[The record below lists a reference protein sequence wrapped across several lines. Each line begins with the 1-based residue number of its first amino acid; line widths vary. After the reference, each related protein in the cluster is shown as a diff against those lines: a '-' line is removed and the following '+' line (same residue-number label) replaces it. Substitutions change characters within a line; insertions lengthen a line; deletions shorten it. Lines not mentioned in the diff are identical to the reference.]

1 MLYVILWL
9 VLAIHNNVFNEL
21 QIYQSTYYKT
31 ILIVIEVLTIVYE
44 YILNNFS
51 ILHFG
56 QLYYRWTNHLRTW
69 SNTVHSMHFI
79 VDFVCM
85 HVCMWFFPL
94 HSVQSLSSGMYVV
107 VISISTPVN
116 NVKDFSLFC
125 EFVWCN
131 LVLKSW
137 ANHVLKIMPKHSAI
151 HLQYINA

>member
-94 HSVQSLSSGMYVV
+94 HSVQSLSSKFLPEGCMLWSYRFLLLLTMSR
-107 VISISTPVN
+107 ISHYFVSLCGATLYWSHEPTM
-116 NVKDFSLFC
+116 FSR
-125 EFVWCN
+125 
-131 LVLKSW
+131 
-137 ANHVLKIMPKHSAI
+137 
-151 HLQYINA
+151 